1 MQRIEGYHNRKDT
14 EVSRLKIISNIAGQV
29 AITLVVATVL
39 FSCSGKLK
47 QAEPLNLEETPRQIV
62 DSVFAVQTENGRLKM
77 RLEAPLLE
85 RYDKDTVSLE
95 VFPKGFALFG
105 YNSEGLL
112 ETTIV
117 SDKATH
123 YTFKATNGEMWEVT
137 GGVIIQN
144 VVQQETMETDTLY
157 WDRFAGQIYTD
168 SYIRMYSRDG
178 FMQGYGMRADENA
191 NDAVILRPFNS
202 YSVVV
207 QDTTAVYIDSVNFI
221 GPLLK
226 K

>member
-1 MQRIEGYHNRKDT
+1 M
-14 EVSRLKIISNIAGQV
+14 V
-29 AITLVVATVL
+29 AAVF

-47 QAEPLNLEETPRQIV
+47 QAETLDLAETPRQTV
-62 DSVFAVQTENGRLKM
+62 DSVFAVQSEDGRLKM

-95 VFPKGFALFG
+95 LFPKGFALFA

-112 ETTIV
+112 ETTII
-117 SDKATH
+117 SDKAAH
-123 YTFKATNGEMWEVT
+123 YTYKSTNGELWEVT
-137 GGVIIQN
+137 GGVVIQN
-144 VVQQETMETDTLY
+144 VIEQETMETDTLY
-157 WDRFAGQIYTD
+157 WDRFAGKIYTD

-178 FMQGYGMRADENA
+178 FMQGYGMTSDQNA
-191 NDAVILRPFNS
+191 HDAVLLRPFNS

-207 QDTTAVYIDSVNFI
+207 QDTTAVIIDSVNFI
-221 GPLLK
+221 GPFLK

>member
-1 MQRIEGYHNRKDT
+1 MKTIRNT
-14 EVSRLKIISNIAGQV
+14 AGLV

-47 QAEPLNLEETPRQIV
+47 QAEALNLEETPRQTV

-77 RLEAPLLE
+77 RMEAPLLE
-85 RYDKDTVSLE
+85 RYEKDTVSIE
-95 VFPKGFALFG
+95 SFPKGFALYG

-117 SDKATH
+117 SEKANH
-123 YTFKATNGEMWEVT
+123 YTYKATNGELWEVT
-137 GGVIIQN
+137 GGVVIQN
-144 VVQQETMETDTLY
+144 VIQQETMETDTLY
-157 WDRFAGQIYTD
+157 WDRHEGKIYTD

-178 FMQGYGMRADENA
+178 FMQGYGMYSDENA
-191 NDAVILRPFNS
+191 HDAVLVRPFNS
-202 YSVVV
+202 YSVIV

-221 GPLLK
+221 GPFLK

>member
-1 MQRIEGYHNRKDT
+1 MAA
-14 EVSRLKIISNIAGQV
+14 VF
-29 AITLVVATVL
+29 

-47 QAEPLNLEETPRQIV
+47 QAESLDLNETPRQTV
-62 DSVFAVQTENGRLKM
+62 DNVFAVQSEDGLLKM
-77 RLEAPLLE
+77 RMEAPLLE
-85 RYDKDTVSLE
+85 RYEKDTVSIEL
-95 VFPKGFALFG
+95 FPKGFALFA

-117 SDKATH
+117 SEKAAHYTYKAT
-123 YTFKATNGEMWEVT
+123 KGELWEVT
-137 GGVIIQN
+137 GGVVIQN
-144 VVQQETMETDTLY
+144 VIEQETMETDTLY
-157 WDRFAGQIYTD
+157 WDQYAGKIYTD

-178 FMQGYGMRADENA
+178 FMQGYGMTSDQNA
-191 NDAVILRPFNS
+191 HDAVLLRPFNS

-221 GPLLK
+221 GPFIK

>member
-1 MQRIEGYHNRKDT
+1 M
-14 EVSRLKIISNIAGQV
+14 
-29 AITLVVATVL
+29 VATVF

-47 QAEPLNLEETPRQIV
+47 QAESLNLEETPRQTV
-62 DSVFAVQTENGRLKM
+62 DNVFAVQSEDGLLKM

-85 RYDKDTVSLE
+85 RYEKDTVSIEL
-95 VFPKGFALFG
+95 FPEGFALFA
-105 YNSEGLL
+105 YNGEGLL

-117 SDKATH
+117 SDKAAH
-123 YTFKATNGEMWEVT
+123 YTYKATNGELWEVT
-137 GGVIIQN
+137 GGVVIQN
-144 VVQQETMETDTLY
+144 VIEQETMETDTLY
-157 WDRFAGQIYTD
+157 WDRMAGKIYTD

-178 FMQGYGMRADENA
+178 FMQGYGMTSDQNA
-191 NDAVILRPFNS
+191 HDAVLLRPFNS

>member
-1 MQRIEGYHNRKDT
+1 M
-14 EVSRLKIISNIAGQV
+14 
-29 AITLVVATVL
+29 VATVF

-47 QAEPLNLEETPRQIV
+47 QAESLNLEETPRQTV
-62 DSVFAVQTENGRLKM
+62 DNVFAVQSEDGLLKM

-85 RYDKDTVSLE
+85 RYEKDTVSIEL
-95 VFPKGFALFG
+95 FPEGFALFA
-105 YNSEGLL
+105 YNGEGLL

-117 SDKATH
+117 SDKAAH
-123 YTFKATNGEMWEVT
+123 YTYKATNGELWEVT
-137 GGVIIQN
+137 GGVVIQN
-144 VVQQETMETDTLY
+144 VIEQETMETDTLY
-157 WDRFAGQIYTD
+157 WDRMAGKIYTD

-178 FMQGYGMRADENA
+178 FMQGYGMTSDQNA
-191 NDAVILRPFNS
+191 HDAVLLRPFNS

-221 GPLLK
+221 GPFLK

>member
-1 MQRIEGYHNRKDT
+1 MKKFKNT
-14 EVSRLKIISNIAGQV
+14 AGLV

-47 QAEPLNLEETPRQIV
+47 QAETLNLEETPRQTV

-77 RLEAPLLE
+77 RMEAPLLE
-85 RYDKDTVSLE
+85 RYEKDTVSIE
-95 VFPKGFALFG
+95 VFPKGFALYG

-117 SDKATH
+117 SEKASH
-123 YTFKATNGEMWEVT
+123 YTYKSTNGELWEVT
-137 GGVIIQN
+137 GGVVIQN
-144 VVQQETMETDTLY
+144 VIQQETMETDTLY
-157 WDRFAGQIYTD
+157 WDRFAGKIYTD

-178 FMQGYGMRADENA
+178 FMQGYGMQSDENA
-191 NDAVILRPFNS
+191 HDAVLLRPFNS

-207 QDTTAVYIDSVNFI
+207 QDTTAVIIDSVNFI
-221 GPLLK
+221 GPFIK

>member
-1 MQRIEGYHNRKDT
+1 MKKFSNRI
-14 EVSRLKIISNIAGQV
+14 GQV
-29 AITLVVATVL
+29 AITLVVATVF

-47 QAEPLNLEETPRQIV
+47 QAESLNLEETPRQTV
-62 DSVFAVQTENGRLKM
+62 DNVFAVQSEDGLLKM

-85 RYDKDTVSLE
+85 RYEKDTVSIEL
-95 VFPKGFALFG
+95 FPEGFALFA
-105 YNSEGLL
+105 YNGEGLL

-117 SDKATH
+117 SDKAAH
-123 YTFKATNGEMWEVT
+123 YTYKATNGELWEVT
-137 GGVIIQN
+137 GGVVIQN
-144 VVQQETMETDTLY
+144 VIEQETMETDTLY
-157 WDRFAGQIYTD
+157 WDRMAGKIYTD

-178 FMQGYGMRADENA
+178 FMQGYGMTSDQNA
-191 NDAVILRPFNS
+191 HDAVLLRPFNS

-221 GPLLK
+221 GPFLK

>member
-1 MQRIEGYHNRKDT
+1 M
-14 EVSRLKIISNIAGQV
+14 KIITNIAGQV

-47 QAEPLNLEETPRQIV
+47 QAEALNLEETPSQTV

-85 RYDKDTVSLE
+85 RYEKDTVSLE

-112 ETTIV
+112 ETTII
-117 SDKATH
+117 SEKATH

-137 GGVIIQN
+137 GGVVIQN
-144 VVQQETMETDTLY
+144 VIQQETMETDTLY

>member
-1 MQRIEGYHNRKDT
+1 MKKFKNT
-14 EVSRLKIISNIAGQV
+14 AGLV

-47 QAEPLNLEETPRQIV
+47 QAEALNLEETPRQTV

-77 RLEAPLLE
+77 RMEAPLLE
-85 RYDKDTVSLE
+85 RYDKDTVSIE
-95 VFPKGFALFG
+95 VFPKGFALYG

-117 SDKATH
+117 SEKASH
-123 YTFKATNGEMWEVT
+123 YTYKATNGELWEVT
-137 GGVIIQN
+137 GGVVIQN
-144 VVQQETMETDTLY
+144 VIQQETMETDTLF
-157 WDRFAGQIYTD
+157 WDRLAGKIYTD

-178 FMQGYGMRADENA
+178 FMQGYGMRSDENA
-191 NDAVILRPFNS
+191 HDAVLIRPFNS

-207 QDTTAVYIDSVNFI
+207 QDTTAVIIDSVNFI
-221 GPLLK
+221 GPFIK